1 MVRSPQHGRFVPR
14 LACLSLPFHHYL
26 MGKERAG
33 NGNVGVVEVG
43 VGSMKEEYY
52 NSSKRYCNILEDMA
66 SWDQTWRHACN
77 LSNTNMAPCLVPT
90 NHVLEGISSTPEG
103 ILKSSGR
110 KIKFSFEKILD
121 KNKAP
126 PKRYYVPIGCGE
138 QSTSWEMLCFHCFW
152 RSQSTPM
159 RILCLLKIGTNVSML
174 LAEQI
179 VSRNR
184 IRVEISAHEFGQVLI
199 H

>member
-66 SWDQTWRHACN
+66 S
-77 LSNTNMAPCLVPT
+77 
-90 NHVLEGISSTPEG
+90 
-103 ILKSSGR
+103 
-110 KIKFSFEKILD
+110 
-121 KNKAP
+121 
-126 PKRYYVPIGCGE
+126 
-138 QSTSWEMLCFHCFW
+138 
-152 RSQSTPM
+152 
-159 RILCLLKIGTNVSML
+159 
-174 LAEQI
+174 
-179 VSRNR
+179 
-184 IRVEISAHEFGQVLI
+184 
-199 H
+199 